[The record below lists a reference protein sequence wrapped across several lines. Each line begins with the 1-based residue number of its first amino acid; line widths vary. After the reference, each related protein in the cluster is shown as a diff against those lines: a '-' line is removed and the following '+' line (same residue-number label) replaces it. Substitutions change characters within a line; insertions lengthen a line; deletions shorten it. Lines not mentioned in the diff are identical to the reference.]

1 MKLADMLRAFFVE
14 IKRKIQLSVEGTS
27 AMGAN
32 PWKNMEQGRGTLC
45 KLLGSQG
52 SITLIW
58 NYRREKFYH

>member
-32 PWKNMEQGRGTLC
+32 P
-45 KLLGSQG
+45 
-52 SITLIW
+52 
-58 NYRREKFYH
+58 